1 MTPDEKIDSVSAYR
15 GIRAVREG
23 SVFAKYKIKKRLKRQ
38 QEEPEKEEQ
47 TPTKKESSE
56 HKNTKQ
62 FPEAKPKG
70 SIDIEA

>member
-15 GIRAVREG
+15 GIRAVKEG
-23 SVFAKYKIKKRLKRQ
+23 SVFAKYKVKKRLKRQ
-38 QEEPEKEEQ
+38 QEETEEEQ
-47 TPTKKESSE
+47 TPPKKESSE

>member
-38 QEEPEKEEQ
+38 QKETEEEQ